1 MSRGWASVESPSQRT
16 PYDGTVISGAPWAG
30 RFGRGLALVAATAI
44 ALGLSLAAPA
54 RADDTVK
61 LNLVM
66 TSLIATGTSPEDQVT
81 VKLTL
86 TNTGT
91 IPAYGVVAHLWRSQD
106 PIHDQAGLQAVAD
119 GTSTW
124 GGWPTGT
131 GSYLLI
137 TNSTTAFAPGAT
149 KQFKLTAKLSQL
161 GFVTTGVAYAFG
173 VDVVATADQSSNYNV
188 VAKVRTFVPMPGEDT
203 VAVTS
208 TVLLSSTPSKL
219 APNVFANDNLTAELT
234 GRLGALLTAAGDVGN
249 SWLIDPALLDEVR
262 DQADG
267 YQVLDGT
274 VTKPGAGQQVAADWL
289 ARFLKLDRSHGART
303 LFANPD
309 TSGAQ
314 ATQHNEL
321 LSWSRSATNAVEGV
335 SDLPLVIVPTGST
348 LTAANLSYL
357 ASAGASAI
365 IATNSGTSGALQRTS
380 STTPLL
386 AVATQLTTAQP
397 GDSTAAIASRQ
408 FALAQTVVCGS
419 AGEVR
424 LLTTAAEVTANAA
437 TLPSWTSQRS
447 LGAVLAETA
456 TRRANLTAVKTA
468 RLSNE
473 QFTELNRISDD
484 FDAYS
489 ELVPDSTFT
498 AQPESA
504 HLRSVASAWITD
516 ATAGDRYA
524 DSLAKLIGRPQVS
537 ERIHLYASAR
547 FVMSA
552 RSNQFPVTVTND
564 SLEPIRVRVVVTSD
578 NPQRLS
584 VPPSDVVTVA
594 PGQSQ
599 TVNVRPEATANG
611 LISASAHLTTA
622 SGRRV
627 SPDVPLSIEVTELG
641 VVAWIIVGVSAVVL
655 VGATAWRI
663 RQVRRRDSQ
672 NSPDLKA
679 TNQT

>member
-1 MSRGWASVESPSQRT
+1 M
-16 PYDGTVISGAPWAG
+16 ISGAPWAG
-30 RFGRGLALVAATAI
+30 RFARGLALVAATAI

-54 RADDTVK
+54 RADDAIK
-61 LNLVM
+61 LNLAI
-66 TSLIATGTSPEDQVT
+66 TSLTASGTKPEDQVT
-81 VKLTL
+81 VKLVL

-106 PIHDQAGLQAVAD
+106 PIRDQASLQAVAD

-124 GGWPTGT
+124 GGWPAGA

-137 TNSTTAFAPGAT
+137 TNSTTAFPPGAT
-149 KQFKLTAKLSQL
+149 RQFKLTAKLSQL
-161 GFVTTGVAYAFG
+161 GFVTTAVAYAFG
-173 VDVVATADQSSNYNV
+173 ADVVATADQSSNNSV
-188 VAKVRTFVPMPGEDT
+188 VAKVRTFVPMPGEDPIP
-203 VAVTS
+203 VTS

-219 APNVFANDNLTAELT
+219 APNVFANDNLTAELA
-234 GRLGALLTAAGDVGN
+234 GRLGTLLTAASDAGA

-274 VTKPGAGQQVAADWL
+274 ATKPGTGQQVAADWL
-289 ARFLKLDRSHGART
+289 ARFLRLDRSRGGRT

-309 TSGAQ
+309 TLGAQ
-314 ATQHNEL
+314 ATQHNRL
-321 LSWSRSATNAVEGV
+321 LSWSKAATDAVEGV
-335 SDLPLVIVPTGST
+335 SDLPLVIVPTGRAP
-348 LTAANLSYL
+348 TAANLNFL
-357 ASAGASAI
+357 ATSGASAI

-380 STTPLL
+380 STIPLL
-386 AVATQLTTAQP
+386 AVATQLATAQASDP
-397 GDSTAAIASRQ
+397 TAVITSRQ
-408 FALAQTVVCGS
+408 FALAQTVICGA

-424 LLTTAAEVTANAA
+424 LLATAADISANTA
-437 TLPSWTSQRS
+437 TLPSWVSQRG
-447 LGAVLAETA
+447 LGTALAQTA
-456 TRRANLTAVKTA
+456 TRRANLTAVKTP

-473 QFTELNRISDD
+473 QFGELNRISGD
-484 FDAYS
+484 FSAYS

-498 AQPESA
+498 AQPEGA
-504 HLRSVASAWITD
+504 YLRSVASAWITD
-516 ATAGDRYA
+516 STAGDKYA

-537 ERIHLYASAR
+537 ERIHLDASAR
-547 FVMSA
+547 FLMSA

-564 SLEPIRVRVVVTSD
+564 SLEPIQVRVVVTSD

-599 TVNVRPEATANG
+599 TVNIRPEATANG

-627 SPDVPLSIEVTELG
+627 SPDVPLTIEVTELG
-641 VVAWIIVGVSAVVL
+641 VLAWIIVGVSGVVL

-672 NSPDLKA
+672 NSPDPKA